1 MRLIITGVK
10 ELDDVFKKMPLELT
24 DRVLQQAHTAALKP
38 LVTREKLTAPEGPT
52 GNLID
57 SIGVVKASAR
67 SIGSRDLGAVA
78 AGPRRK
84 GGHKGHAGHL
94 VEFGTRSRQT
104 KGKGKFPA
112 GINRGVMPAKPFAL
126 PAWRAT
132 QDTVLQSVNNN
143 IAQKLVA
150 FMRRTLK
157 G

>member
-1 MRLIITGVK
+1 MTITGIK
-10 ELDDVFKKMPLELT
+10 ELDDVFSKMPLELT
-24 DRVLQQAHTAALKP
+24 DKVLQQAHTAALKP
-38 LVTREKLTAPEGPT
+38 LVIREKLTAPEGPT

-67 SIGSRDLGAVA
+67 SIGQRDLGAVV

-94 VEFGTRSRQT
+94 VEFGTASRKT

-112 GINRGVMPAKPFAL
+112 DVNRGKMPASPFAL
-126 PAWRAT
+126 PSWRAT
-132 QDTVLQSVNNN
+132 QESVKGIVTQK
-143 IAQKLVA
+143 IAEKLVS